1 MPCPCLSPAAAESA
15 CASLPRRFPWRQWL
29 GGAVL
34 ALAAAAAAAAPV
46 EYDLCVRGIAL
57 EFTQTLR
64 VRLTV
69 DGADVS
75 RFAASLGAKLANE
88 RVWKGAA
95 EQVFGAPYDPVACS
109 AALGDVQAITITL
122 TEDEAQQLAA
132 TLTRAG
138 SSTGKLPDAVVAA
151 AALAA
156 GSVTPREAASGDT
169 ARAPYVTLRVFYA
182 TDRNDTGRAVP
193 AAARYGGER
202 GDKLAVGAV
211 NVTIPASHEAGKIES
226 PSILKLEFHDDPNR
240 FMTVA
245 SLEVMDNETWRKEL
259 RTKAT
264 ELGNQG
270 VLLFIHGYNVSFEDA
285 ALRTGQLVNDLGFGG
300 AAVFFSWPSRAEFIK
315 YPIDEQSAEWAIPDM
330 KLVLAQIAGLAPN
343 TPVYVIAHSM
353 GNRVLARGMK
363 ELLDEDLSKRR
374 VFRQVVLAA
383 PDIDADVFKREIAPS
398 ILGKVANVT
407 LYASSNDKAL
417 EASRVLHGGVRRLG
431 ETGPGLTLLPGLDT
445 VDASNVSTGFL
456 GHSYYGDN
464 TSVMSDL
471 FYLIRK
477 SMKPQEREKYAIERV
492 NDALG
497 ELYWRF
503 KGH

>member
-1 MPCPCLSPAAAESA
+1 MSCSRLCPTAAEFSGA
-15 CASLPRRFPWRQWL
+15 PTPRLGQHWRRWI

-34 ALAAAAAAAAPV
+34 ALSTGAAAAAPV

-64 VRLTV
+64 VHLSV

-109 AALGDVQAITITL
+109 AALGDVQTIAVSL
-122 TEDEAQQLAA
+122 TDEEAQQLAA

-138 SSTGKLPDAVVAA
+138 SSTGKLPDAVIAA
-151 AALAA
+151 ATLPA
-156 GSVTPREAASGDT
+156 GAITPREAGYAD
-169 ARAPYVTLRVFYA
+169 AEKAPYVTLRVFYA
-182 TDRNDTGRAVP
+182 TDRNNTGKRKP
-193 AAARYGGER
+193 AERYGGER
-202 GDKLAVGAV
+202 GDKLEVGTV

-226 PSILKLEFHDDPNR
+226 PSILKLEFHNDPNK
-240 FMTVA
+240 FITLA
-245 SLEVMDNETWRKEL
+245 SLEVLDTDKWRNAV

-300 AAVFFSWPSRAEFIK
+300 AAVFFSWPSRAEFTK

-330 KLVLAQIAGLAPN
+330 KQLLAQIATLAPN

-383 PDIDADVFKREIAPS
+383 PDIDADVFRREIAPS
-398 ILGKVANVT
+398 ILGKVGNVT

-471 FYLIRK
+471 FYVIRK

-503 KGH
+503 KGR